1 MQELQIDPEFER
13 IIPPLTAD
21 EFQLLKE
28 NILAEGKVRDAL
40 ITWNGIIVDGHNRY
54 KVIREH
60 PEIPFTTEEK
70 SFVDREEAIW
80 WMCGNQLGRRNLT
93 EYQRENL
100 IGRRYKA
107 EKRTN
112 GAKDSFRGNQYTRD
126 LVLPQNEEVPN
137 RKSTAKRIAD
147 EYGIG
152 HASVERA
159 EHFVDGL
166 DAAEEEIP
174 GITQEVLSGKI
185 KPSKK
190 DIMAVGKEKDA
201 ERRHI
206 LAENLRRAK
215 EDKISLP
222 SEEAASEEHQNDEAN
237 EPEFV
242 EESSIGDDTLPELTP
257 AETRALYKSIEAISA
272 DMAKPKEAL
281 TLDDVLVSIDGA
293 VNSFQ
298 NNCDFFFRKYPG
310 LLREDGCREKTM
322 KIINR
327 LKKYISK
334 IEGEEYL

>member
-1 MQELQIDPEFER
+1 MQELRIDPEFER

-70 SFVDREEAIW
+70 QFVDREEAIW
-80 WMCGNQLGRRNLT
+80 WMCDNQLGRRNLT
-93 EYQRENL
+93 EYQREVL
-100 IGRRYKA
+100 VGRRYKA
-107 EKRTN
+107 EKRKN
-112 GAKDSFRGNQYTRD
+112 GASDSFRGNRYTGS
-126 LVLPQNEEVPN
+126 LVPAQNGQVLT
-137 RKSTAKRIAD
+137 TAEKIGK
-147 EYGIG
+147 ELGIG
-152 HASVERA
+152 RNTVRRA
-159 EHFVDGL
+159 ESFVDGL
-166 DAAEEEIP
+166 NAAEEEIP

-215 EDKISLP
+215 EDKIQLP
-222 SEEAASEEHQNDEAN
+222 SEETESEEHQNGEVN
-237 EPEFV
+237 ESEFV
-242 EESSIGDDTLPELTP
+242 GERSIEDDTLPELTP

-327 LKKYISK
+327 LKKYITK
-334 IEGEEYL
+334 IEGEKYL

>member
-1 MQELQIDPEFER
+1 MKELRIDPEFER

-54 KVIREH
+54 KIIREH

-80 WMCGNQLGRRNLT
+80 WMCGNQLGRRNLND
-93 EYQRENL
+93 YQWESL
-100 IGRRYKA
+100 LGRRYKS
-107 EKRTN
+107 EKATH
-112 GAKDSFRGNQYTRD
+112 GAKDGFRGNQYTPD
-126 LVLPQNEEVPN
+126 LVIPQNEELPN
-137 RKSTAKRIAD
+137 HKSTAKKIAD
-147 EYGIG
+147 EYGVS
-152 HASVERA
+152 HATVERA
-159 EHFVDGL
+159 ENFVDGL

-174 GITQEVLSGKI
+174 GITQEILSGRI
-185 KPSKK
+185 KPTKK
-190 DIMAVGKEKDA
+190 EVRAIGKEKDA

-206 LAENLRRAK
+206 LVENLRRAK
-215 EDKISLP
+215 EDKILLSNEGTE
-222 SEEAASEEHQNDEAN
+222 SDEHQNDEAKES
-237 EPEFV
+237 EPV
-242 EESSIGDDTLPELTP
+242 EDRSIEDDTLPDLTP

-327 LKKYISK
+327 LKKYITK
-334 IEGEEYL
+334 IEGEKYL

>member
-1 MQELQIDPEFER
+1 MR
-13 IIPPLTAD
+13 
-21 EFQLLKE
+21 KE
-28 NILAEGKVRDAL
+28 
-40 ITWNGIIVDGHNRY
+40 ITTC
-54 KVIREH
+54 IREH

-70 SFVDREEAIW
+70 QFADREEAIW

-93 EYQRENL
+93 DYQWESL
-100 IGRRYKA
+100 LGRRYKS
-107 EKRTN
+107 EKASH
-112 GAKDSFRGNQYTRD
+112 GAKDGFRGNQFTD
-126 LVLPQNEEVPN
+126 LVSAQNEHLP
-137 RKSTAKRIAD
+137 KTA
-147 EYGIG
+147 
-152 HASVERA
+152 ERVGKEFGVGQA
-159 EHFVDGL
+159 TVRRAKDFVDGL

-215 EDKISLP
+215 EDIISLP
-222 SEEAASEEHQNDEAN
+222 SEETASKEHQNDEAN
-237 EPEFV
+237 EPEFIKG
-242 EESSIGDDTLPELTP
+242 SSIEDDTLPELTP

-327 LKKYISK
+327 LKKYITK